1 MTPGR
6 SHTSATSVRL
16 RVVEVIEETPD
27 ARSIVLEP
35 PAEAAE
41 LFAYRPGQ
49 FLTVRVPHASGDLA
63 RCYSLASDP
72 GSGEP
77 MKVTVKRVA
86 EGRGSGWLCDQVVP
100 GIDLEVLPPSG
111 VFTPADGDDDLLL
124 IAGGSGITPVMSI
137 LKAALRGRARVA
149 LFYANRDPE
158 SVIFHA
164 ELDELAARHPD
175 RLTVTHWLE
184 SDRGLPDADDV
195 AAWARNHPER
205 TAFVCG
211 PERFMSL
218 AEQGLAAAGL
228 PRADVH
234 VERFVS
240 LEGDPFADFSSASAT
255 GEIVEGQP
263 VVEVTLDGETHRVGW
278 QRETPLLD
286 ILLAAGVAAPYS
298 CREGSCS
305 ACTCLVLDGEVKL
318 LRNTVLSRED
328 LEDGYALAC
337 QAVPL
342 TDDVRVTYE

>member
-1 MTPGR
+1 M
-6 SHTSATSVRL
+6 AAWL
-16 RVVEVIEETPD
+16 RVVEVIEETPE

-35 PAEAAE
+35 AAE
-41 LFAYRPGQ
+41 TADQFAYRPGQ
-49 FLTVRVPHASGDLA
+49 FLTVRVPHAAGDLA

-86 EGRGSGWLCDQVVP
+86 EGRASNWLCDQVVP
-100 GIDLEVLPPSG
+100 GTDLEALPPSG
-111 VFTPADGDDDLLL
+111 VFTPADPDGDLLL
-124 IAGGSGITPVMSI
+124 VAGGSGVTPVMSI
-137 LKAALRGRARVA
+137 LRAALRGRARVA

-158 SVIFHA
+158 SVIFRA

-175 RLTVTHWLE
+175 RLAVTHWLE
-184 SDRGLPDADDV
+184 SDRGLPDLSDI
-195 AAWARNHPER
+195 AAWAQAHPER
-205 TAFVCG
+205 EAFVCG

-218 AEQGLAAAGL
+218 AEQGLADAGL
-228 PRADVH
+228 PRAGVH

-240 LEGDPFADFSSASAT
+240 LEGDPFAALPSGSIT
-255 GEIVEGQP
+255 GEVVDGQP
-263 VVEVTLDGETHRVGW
+263 AVEVTLDGETRRLGW

-286 ILLAAGVAAPYS
+286 VLLAAGLHAPYS

-328 LEDGYALAC
+328 LEDGYVLAC

>member
-1 MTPGR
+1 M
-6 SHTSATSVRL
+6 SAWL
-16 RVVEVIEETPD
+16 RVVDVIEETPD

-35 PAEAAE
+35 PAETAD

-49 FLTVRVPHASGDLA
+49 FLTVRIPHTSGDLA

-86 EGRGSGWLCDQVVP
+86 EGRASNWLCDQVVS

-111 VFTPADGDDDLLL
+111 VFTPGDPDRDLLL
-124 IAGGSGITPVMSI
+124 VAGGSGITPVMSI
-137 LKAALRGRARVA
+137 LRAALRGAARVA
-149 LFYANRDPE
+149 LFYANREPE
-158 SVIFHA
+158 SVIFRA
-164 ELDELAARHPD
+164 ELDDLAARHPD
-175 RLTVTHWLE
+175 RLAVTHWLE
-184 SDRGLPDADDV
+184 SDRGLPGSGDL
-195 AAWARNHPER
+195 AAWAWAHSQRE
-205 TAFVCG
+205 AFVCG

-218 AEQGLAAAGL
+218 AEQGLANAGL
-228 PRADVH
+228 PRTDVH

-240 LEGDPFADFSSASAT
+240 LEGDPFAALPSGSAT
-255 GEIVEGQP
+255 GEVVDGQP
-263 VVEVTLDGETHRVGW
+263 AVEVTLDGETRRLGW

-286 ILLAAGVAAPYS
+286 VLLAAGLEAPYS

-328 LEDGYALAC
+328 LEDGYVLAC